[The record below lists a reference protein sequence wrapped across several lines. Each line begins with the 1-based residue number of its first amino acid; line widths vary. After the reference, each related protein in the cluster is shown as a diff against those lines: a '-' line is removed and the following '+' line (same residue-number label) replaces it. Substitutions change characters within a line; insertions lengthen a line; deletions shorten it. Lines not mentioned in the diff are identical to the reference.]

1 LAAVAGT
8 PVLVDAGMIVDC
20 HTQVW
25 NSPTQ
30 IGSGV
35 PLVSPAA
42 RATEAGYLEAIN
54 PVDKAIVLAFK
65 SGYLGAEIPNRFVA
79 EYVRRN
85 PAKLIG
91 FAGIDPQDR
100 DWREELR
107 IAQDELGLKG
117 VVISPEMQ
125 DFHPSDTRAM
135 RLYEQCVRRGMPIL
149 VEQDHRHPKAKMQ
162 YSEPTLLD
170 DVAQAFPE
178 LRIVVARMGYPWVA
192 QTVVLLAKHPHVY
205 ADVAG
210 LLPQPWLSYTA
221 LLAAFEYGVM
231 DKLLFGSDF
240 PFRYPAACIEALYSI
255 NQFSQGSN
263 LQTIPR
269 EHLRGIVE
277 RDALALLGISSPAV
291 PDFKPKRPIF
301 ADDE

>member
-1 LAAVAGT
+1 MGGV
-8 PVLVDAGMIVDC
+8 
-20 HTQVW
+20 TQVW
-25 NSPTQ
+25 DSPTQ
-30 IGSGV
+30 IGSGTA
-35 PLVSPAA
+35 LVAPVA
-42 RATEAGYLEAIN
+42 RVSEARYLEAID

-65 SGYLGAEIPNRFVA
+65 SSYLGAEIPNRFVA

-85 PAKLIG
+85 PEKMIG
-91 FAGIDPQDR
+91 FAGIDPLER

-125 DFHPSDTRAM
+125 AFHPSDSRAM
-135 RLYEQCVRRGMPIL
+135 RLYEQCAQRRMPIL

-162 YSEPTLLD
+162 YAAPTLLD
-170 DVAQAFPE
+170 DVAQAFPD
-178 LRIVVARMGYPWVA
+178 LRIVIARLGHPWVA
-192 QTVVLLAKHPHVY
+192 QTVVLLAKHPQVY

-221 LLAAFEYGVM
+221 LLAAYEYGVM

-240 PFRYPAACIEALYSI
+240 PVRYPAACIEALYSI

-277 RDALALLGISSPAV
+277 RDALALLGISSPSV
-291 PDFKPKRPIF
+291 PDSKPKRPIF
-301 ADDE
+301 AHDE